1 MYTRLEE
8 SDRQT
13 KTARTIS
20 VLKKNTKKEKEIE
33 KAKITASFGH
43 YHVITTKIKPPDAT
57 HALVYS
63 SRHTLTL
70 RAKSA
75 LLNLV

>member
-20 VLKKNTKKEKEIE
+20 VLKKTKKEKEIE

-43 YHVITTKIKPPDAT
+43 YHVITTKIKPPDAPD
-57 HALVYS
+57 ALV
-63 SRHTLTL
+63 
-70 RAKSA
+70 
-75 LLNLV
+75 